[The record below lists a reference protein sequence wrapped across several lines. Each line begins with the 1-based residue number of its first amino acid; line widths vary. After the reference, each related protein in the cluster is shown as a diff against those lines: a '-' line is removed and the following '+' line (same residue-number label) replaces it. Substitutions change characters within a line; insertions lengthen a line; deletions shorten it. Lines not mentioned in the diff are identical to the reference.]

1 MSRLK
6 DFKLPDLGEGLTEG
20 EILSWSVKEGDTV
33 VLNQIIVE
41 VETAKAAVE
50 VPSPYAGVVTKIHA
64 EAGTTVDV
72 GTPIITVDTDP
83 SAGPAD
89 APARDPE
96 MDLGDTDVTDMV
108 PRPPADDAG
117 PQGALIGE
125 VGANG
130 RTATLVGYGPRSVT
144 AKRRPR
150 ADAAPV
156 PRSEPAP
163 VVPERPGRVSAQQ
176 VGQTAAVRSG
186 GVTVLAKPP
195 VRKLAKEL
203 GVDLTLLQG
212 TGPGGVVTRA
222 DVEAVGRR
230 ASVPEP
236 VTGPV
241 GVTAHDA
248 DLRETR
254 VPVKGVRKHT
264 AAAMVASAFTAPHV
278 TEFLTIDMT
287 PTMEL
292 RSRVQAMP
300 ELSGVKVSPLLFV
313 AKALLLAVSRHPG
326 INSTWDEAAQEIVV
340 KDYVNLGIAAATP
353 RGLLVPNVKD
363 ADQLSLA
370 ELARALHELAGVK
383 VSPLLFVAKAL
394 LLAVSRNP
402 GINSTWDE
410 QAQEIVVKDYVNLG
424 IAAATPRGLLV
435 PNVKDAD
442 QLSLAELA
450 RALQDLADTAR
461 EGRTTPADMT
471 GGTITITNVGMF
483 GVDNGTPI
491 LNPGEAAILCFGAV
505 RPMPWV
511 VDGEVVV
518 RQVTQLSLSFDH
530 RIVDGQLGSQFLADV
545 GRVLSDPA
553 TALVWG

>member
-1 MSRLK
+1 MSRLR
-6 DFKLPDLGEGLTEG
+6 DFRLPDLGEGLTEG

-33 VLNQIIVE
+33 ALNQVIVE

-50 VPSPYAGVVTKIHA
+50 VPSPYAGVVTRIHA

-83 SAGPAD
+83 SAGPVD
-89 APARDPE
+89 APEPAPDAGTDPEMDPE

-150 ADAAPV
+150 ADAPPV

-163 VVPERPGRVSAQQ
+163 PVAQRPVRVSAQQ
-176 VGQTAAVRSG
+176 VGQTAAVRAG

-195 VRKLAKEL
+195 VRKLAKEH
-203 GVDLTLLQG
+203 GIDLTVLHG

-222 DVEAVGRR
+222 DVEAVVRR
-230 ASVPEP
+230 TAVSEPASEP
-236 VTGPV
+236 TDSGLVGTGLV
-241 GVTAHDA
+241 DTGLVDTGLRETG
-248 DLRETR
+248 LRETR
-254 VPVKGVRKHT
+254 VPIKGVRKHT
-264 AAAMVASAFTAPHV
+264 AAAMVSSAFTAPHV

-313 AKALLLAVSRHPG
+313 AKALLLAVSRNPG

-370 ELARALHELAGVK
+370 EL
-383 VSPLLFVAKAL
+383 S
-394 LLAVSRNP
+394 
-402 GINSTWDE
+402 
-410 QAQEIVVKDYVNLG
+410 
-424 IAAATPRGLLV
+424 
-435 PNVKDAD
+435 
-442 QLSLAELA
+442 
-450 RALQDLADTAR
+450 RALQELADTAR
-461 EGRTTPADMT
+461 EGRTSPADMT

-545 GRVLSDPA
+545 GRVLGDPA

>member
-1 MSRLK
+1 MSRLQ
-6 DFKLPDLGEGLTEG
+6 DFRLPDLGEGLTEG

-33 VLNQIIVE
+33 ALNQVIVE

-50 VPSPYAGVVTKIHA
+50 VPSPYAGVVTRIHA
-64 EAGTTVDV
+64 QAGTTVDV

-83 SAGPAD
+83 SAGQGD
-89 APARDPE
+89 APE
-96 MDLGDTDVTDMV
+96 QDLGDTDITDMV

-150 ADAAPV
+150 VDAPQA
-156 PRSEPAP
+156 PRSRPATVAP
-163 VVPERPGRVSAQQ
+163 SPPARISAQQ

-195 VRKLAKEL
+195 VRKLAREH
-203 GVDLTLLQG
+203 GIDLSVLHG

-222 DVEAVGRR
+222 DVEAVVRR
-230 ASVPEP
+230 AVVPEP
-236 VTGPV
+236 ATGSPEV
-241 GVTAHDA
+241 GVQDA
-248 DLRETR
+248 ALRETR

-264 AAAMVASAFTAPHV
+264 AAAMVSSAFTAPHV

-300 ELSGVKVSPLLFV
+300 
-313 AKALLLAVSRHPG
+313 
-326 INSTWDEAAQEIVV
+326 
-340 KDYVNLGIAAATP
+340 
-353 RGLLVPNVKD
+353 
-363 ADQLSLA
+363 
-370 ELARALHELAGVK
+370 ELAGVK

-435 PNVKDAD
+435 PNIKDAD

-450 RALQDLADTAR
+450 QALQELAETAR

-530 RIVDGQLGSQFLADV
+530 RIVDGQLGSQFLADI
-545 GRVLSDPA
+545 GRVLSDPVA
-553 TALVWG
+553 ALVWG